1 GYVLSIALAGLLGW
15 MLARKVMEPVVRLAR
30 QVRHREQLL
39 GLAPPL
45 APDYAND
52 EVGELAASFDE
63 TLGRLRDALKREQ
76 LFTSDVS
83 HELRTPLMVIAT
95 SCELLAEE
103 PSLGP
108 RARGQLERMT
118 KATEE
123 MRDLVQT
130 FLLLARAQKGE
141 ESLAPHGSLE
151 SIADD
156 LVQVWREQVEARG
169 LTLHYRNEGAC
180 AGQFNAPLLRAV
192 MGNLLRNATHYT
204 DAGSIT
210 LTLDEHGFSVEDTG
224 AGVPEEQR
232 ERIFMPF
239 VRGSS
244 SSGRGEG
251 LGLGLSLVKRICAA
265 EGWSVTLS
273 AVEPHGCRFEVLLDV
288 A

>member
-1 GYVLSIALAGLLGW
+1 
-15 MLARKVMEPVVRLAR
+15 
-30 QVRHREQLL
+30 
-39 GLAPPL
+39 
-45 APDYAND
+45 
-52 EVGELAASFDE
+52 
-63 TLGRLRDALKREQ
+63 
-76 LFTSDVS
+76 
-83 HELRTPLMVIAT
+83 
-95 SCELLAEE
+95 
-103 PSLGP
+103 
-108 RARGQLERMT
+108 
-118 KATEE
+118 
-123 MRDLVQT
+123 
-130 FLLLARAQKGE
+130 
-141 ESLAPHGSLE
+141 SLE

-265 EGWSVTLS
+265 EGW
-273 AVEPHGCRFEVLLDV
+273 
-288 A
+288 

>member
-1 GYVLSIALAGLLGW
+1 
-15 MLARKVMEPVVRLAR
+15 
-30 QVRHREQLL
+30 
-39 GLAPPL
+39 
-45 APDYAND
+45 
-52 EVGELAASFDE
+52 
-63 TLGRLRDALKREQ
+63 
-76 LFTSDVS
+76 
-83 HELRTPLMVIAT
+83 
-95 SCELLAEE
+95 
-103 PSLGP
+103 
-108 RARGQLERMT
+108 
-118 KATEE
+118 

-224 AGVPEEQR
+224 RASRKNNANASSCPS
-232 ERIFMPF
+232 

-244 SSGRGEG
+244 SSG
-251 LGLGLSLVKRICAA
+251 AA
-265 EGWSVTLS
+265 KALASGSRW
-273 AVEPHGCRFEVLLDV
+273 
-288 A
+288 

>member
-1 GYVLSIALAGLLGW
+1 
-15 MLARKVMEPVVRLAR
+15 
-30 QVRHREQLL
+30 
-39 GLAPPL
+39 
-45 APDYAND
+45 
-52 EVGELAASFDE
+52 
-63 TLGRLRDALKREQ
+63 
-76 LFTSDVS
+76 
-83 HELRTPLMVIAT
+83 MVIAT

-244 SSGRGEG
+244 SLRARRRPWPRALAGEADLRGRGLERNPQRG
-251 LGLGLSLVKRICAA
+251 GAARLPVRSFTRCCLTKNSPPLDPSLTAGFIPFV
-265 EGWSVTLS
+265 S
-273 AVEPHGCRFEVLLDV
+273 
-288 A
+288 